1 MQLEGMEVSH
11 MKFGEG
17 KVMELKEK
25 YITILFPQGEK
36 KFLYPNSFNKFLTLK
51 DKKVQ
56 TEMNNMLKHIMEEEE
71 SRRAEEISEQ
81 ERLEEI
87 QNLKIRPDSQASFGF
102 VENNKERVFST
113 WSVYAGSY
121 QSGASKGKP
130 KLPVRLKLNSAC
142 LLTECPKGVAEKRRR
157 IIGAFMLQDNFESS
171 ACRDGMIQSH
181 EKYRIQL
188 NDKETLFY
196 WDYFS
201 DGAEI
206 SKWGNVELKYFS
218 NMIMQKILFDM
229 QNGLTDAERRKDAE
243 EFYQYFCLVNKLKP
257 LSQ

>member
-17 KVMELKEK
+17 KVMELEEK

-51 DKKVQ
+51 D
-56 TEMNNMLKHIMEEEE
+56 
-71 SRRAEEISEQ
+71 
-81 ERLEEI
+81 
-87 QNLKIRPDSQASFGF
+87 
-102 VENNKERVFST
+102 
-113 WSVYAGSY
+113 
-121 QSGASKGKP
+121 
-130 KLPVRLKLNSAC
+130 PVRLKLNSAC

-171 ACRDGMIQSH
+171 ACRDGIIQSH
-181 EKYRIQL
+181 EKFRIQL